1 MSDDDPSAVLV
12 ESSVTEPDVEWSAP
26 SRSPSWTERHEPWS
40 VLALVTAVLGLV
52 PLTWPVP
59 ILSFL
64 AVAFAVVGLRECQR
78 DRSKPNRWMA
88 VTALA
93 VGLLTLAAV
102 IVLTGLKD
110 VALLPFWTDQ

>member
-12 ESSVTEPDVEWSAP
+12 ESSVTEPDVEWS
-26 SRSPSWTERHEPWS
+26 SPTAGPRWTDRYEPWS

-59 ILSFL
+59 VLSLL
-64 AVAFAVVGLRECQR
+64 AVAFALVGLRECQL

-88 VTALA
+88 VTALLIA
-93 VGLLTLAAV
+93 LCTLALV
-102 IVLTGLKD
+102 VVLTGLKD